1 MEQEASVR
9 QIGAVLKKIED
20 QGLQPHLSRG
30 EQFTQIGCLDS
41 PDENGLA
48 EALGGLDGVAR
59 SFVSKG
65 PYKLASRE
73 FHPES
78 SVVRVGGLPIGGKK
92 LALIAGPCA
101 VESHEQLAQVA
112 SLLKEMNVPF
122 MRGGAFKPR
131 TSPYSF
137 QGMGKEGLELLA
149 EARAR
154 YGVRIVTECIAP
166 GDVAL
171 VAEYADMIQVGAR
184 NMQNFALLQEL
195 GMARIPVLLKR
206 GMMSSLNEFLLSAE
220 YILSNG
226 NNQVMLCERGI
237 RTFETMTRNTLDIAA
252 VPILKRL
259 SHLPVIV
266 DPSHAAGDRGLVPAL
281 AMAGVAAG
289 ADGLIVEVHPVP
301 EKSVSD
307 ADQAMSFEGFQQMV
321 VSLREVARAVGR
333 EF

>member
-1 MEQEASVR
+1 MSTSDRSQQPPNNVRNLQDAIRAAKIAAADRGDVVVDMKEADRVR
-9 QIGAVLKKIED
+9 
-20 QGLQPHLSRG
+20 
-30 EQFTQIGCLDS
+30 
-41 PDENGLA
+41 
-48 EALGGLDGVAR
+48 
-59 SFVSKG
+59 
-65 PYKLASRE
+65 
-73 FHPES
+73 
-78 SVVRVGGLPIGGKK
+78 
-92 LALIAGPCA
+92 
-101 VESHEQLAQVA
+101 
-112 SLLKEMNVPF
+112 
-122 MRGGAFKPR
+122 
-131 TSPYSF
+131 
-137 QGMGKEGLELLA
+137 LELLA

-154 YGVRIVTECIAP
+154 FGVRIVTECIAP

-289 ADGLIVEVHPVP
+289 ADGLIVEVHPQP

-321 VSLREVARAVGR
+321 VSLREVAELYRPK
-333 EF
+333 